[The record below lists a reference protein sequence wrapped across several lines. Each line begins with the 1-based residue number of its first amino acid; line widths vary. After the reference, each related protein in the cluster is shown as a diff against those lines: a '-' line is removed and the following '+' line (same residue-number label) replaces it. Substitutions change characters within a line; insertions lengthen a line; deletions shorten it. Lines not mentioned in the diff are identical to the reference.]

1 VKTVSS
7 FRSLVV
13 GVVAAVLTAVT
24 VPATLGF
31 GQATTNGNDWEK
43 AAGGKMEFEVVSIH
57 PTEPGKFT
65 PPNFALSETDGYI
78 ARTDSLTADFPLQVY
93 IDFAYK
99 MQPSREQQQVTYARL
114 PKWVMTEPF
123 TIHAKAAGAA
133 TKDQMR
139 LMMQSL
145 LADRFGLRAHFE
157 AREMRVLAMRL
168 IKPGRLEPKLR
179 SADNTQPCD
188 TGVWKPEPKWDR
200 NGIPDGFPPV
210 CNFVLMRLLP
220 GNEWLLGSRNV
231 NMAMIANALSGL
243 SNMGRPIVDQTG
255 LTGRHDFTLQWM
267 PEENSAVPGGAGT
280 TEEPAGPTFA
290 NAVEEQLGMK
300 LESTRASIQIL
311 IIDHV
316 EQPSPN

>member
-1 VKTVSS
+1 MKTVSS

-157 AREMRVLAMRL
+157 AREMRV
-168 IKPGRLEPKLR
+168 
-179 SADNTQPCD
+179 
-188 TGVWKPEPKWDR
+188 
-200 NGIPDGFPPV
+200 
-210 CNFVLMRLLP
+210 
-220 GNEWLLGSRNV
+220 
-231 NMAMIANALSGL
+231 
-243 SNMGRPIVDQTG
+243 
-255 LTGRHDFTLQWM
+255 
-267 PEENSAVPGGAGT
+267 
-280 TEEPAGPTFA
+280 
-290 NAVEEQLGMK
+290 
-300 LESTRASIQIL
+300 
-311 IIDHV
+311 
-316 EQPSPN
+316 